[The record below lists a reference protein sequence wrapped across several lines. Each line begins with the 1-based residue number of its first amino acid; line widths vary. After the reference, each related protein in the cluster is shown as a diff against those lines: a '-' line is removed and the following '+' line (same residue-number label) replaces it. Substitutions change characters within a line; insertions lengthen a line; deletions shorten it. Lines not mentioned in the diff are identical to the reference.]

1 MYTKYLLFAA
11 CASLLLAGC
20 SKQGTFDAGSTSV
33 RISSSIV
40 SRATEL
46 NFESGDC
53 IGLTVADAAGARIEN
68 LPLTYDNGSFSNA
81 KLTWSSLGSGPLTFQ
96 AYYPYRETG
105 LGTEFTVAADQRGG
119 CASSDLLGAVKQ
131 NVSPTSEAV
140 PMLFYHLLSQLDIV
154 VNNDTSSTVAQ
165 VTVSGFVPTAGVD
178 LATLTTTVSSQV
190 DASDIVACEIT
201 PGELYRV
208 ILIPQRQPLT
218 VTVRLNDGSSHTESV
233 ADAALEGGCRYDLS
247 VRLSG
252 QPAQMD
258 LALSGE
264 IAGWIEGGTLV
275 PDDSDDSDDSDNSG
289 GEEGGDQGSNDGNDG
304 GQTPDGTLDYA
315 GESYRTTQINGVT
328 WMAGNLRYVPDAS
341 MIGKSLWYPEGGAAQ
356 VGTLGMLYSYDA
368 AMNGAAAYGTLPVRG
383 ICPPGWHIP
392 SQAELEAMMAAVT
405 ADFITDAWYY
415 NGTAY
420 LMGVA
425 ALMSCETLG
434 AEDCVVLKKKNG
446 EMSVVPLPLTGG
458 FSLRC
463 VMDD

>member
-1 MYTKYLLFAA
+1 MCTKYLLFAA
-11 CASLLLAGC
+11 YASLLLAGC
-20 SKQGTFDAGSTSV
+20 SKQGASDNGSTPV
-33 RISSSIV
+33 RISPSIL
-40 SRATEL
+40 SRASEL

-53 IGLTVADAAGARIEN
+53 IGLTVVDAAGTRIEN
-68 LPLTYDNGSFSNA
+68 MPLTYDNGSFSNA
-81 KLTWSSLGSGPLTFQ
+81 SLTWNSLGSGSLTFQ
-96 AYYPYRETG
+96 AYYPYLEAG
-105 LGTEFTVAADQRGG
+105 LGAEFTVAADQRGG

-190 DASDIVACEIT
+190 GASDIVACEIT

-233 ADAALEGGCRYDLS
+233 ADAALEGGRRYDLS

-252 QPAQMD
+252 VPAQMN

-264 IAGWIEGGTLV
+264 IAGWIEGGTLD
-275 PDDSDDSDDSDNSG
+275 PDGSDDS
-289 GEEGGDQGSNDGNDG
+289 GGDGGDG
-304 GQTPDGTLDYA
+304 GDSGQIPDGTLDYA

-328 WMAGNLRYVPDAS
+328 WMAENLRYVPDAS

-368 AMNGAAAYGTLPVRG
+368 AMNGAAANSSQPVQG
-383 ICPPGWHIP
+383 ICPAGWHIP
-392 SQAELEAMMAAVT
+392 SQAELKALMAAVA

-434 AEDCVVLKKKNG
+434 AEDCAVLKKKNG
-446 EMSVVPLPLTGG
+446 EMSIVSLPLTGG